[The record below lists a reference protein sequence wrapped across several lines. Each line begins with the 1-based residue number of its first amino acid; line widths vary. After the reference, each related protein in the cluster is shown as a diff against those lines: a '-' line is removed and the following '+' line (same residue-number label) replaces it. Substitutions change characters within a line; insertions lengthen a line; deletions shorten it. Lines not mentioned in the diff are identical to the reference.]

1 MLFKVEGSK
10 KAIIESTN
18 KAIVYYNAPSES
30 DVRKH
35 LLKQPID
42 NGGFTSFTVEEIA
55 SLPPESGITCPHC
68 QKQITDER
76 NIVNVG
82 MGIGAGTSSDGK
94 A

>member
-1 MLFKVEGSK
+1 MIFKVEGSK

-42 NGGFTSFTVEEIA
+42 NGGFKRLLVCLQSPVLLVRTARSR
-55 SLPPESGITCPHC
+55 LPT
-68 QKQITDER
+68 R
-76 NIVNVG
+76 
-82 MGIGAGTSSDGK
+82 GTL
-94 A
+94 